1 MTLLNVFFMQ
11 CAFGRW
17 LRGGDRGCF
26 FSALLYSLHAWFATS
41 ALHPKLHAIML
52 LFGTFRQVAGI
63 IELRRRILDRAGLT
77 ADNTSYLLVAARPN
91 AHFYFFV
98 I

>member
-1 MTLLNVFFMQ
+1 MTLLSVFFMQ

-17 LRGGDRGCF
+17 LRGGGRDRF
-26 FSALLYSLHAWFATS
+26 FPALLYSLHAWFATS
-41 ALHPKLHAIML
+41 AMRRKLHIILL
-52 LFGTFRQVAGI
+52 LFGTFRRGAGI
-63 IELRRRILDRAGLT
+63 IELRRRFLDRGGLT